1 MERQNFAQE
10 KTKKFWISTT
20 GYRTLIILKN
30 LLERSCT
37 IDELIEILQSNPIVN
52 KAISKDTIRV
62 AINTLKSAGCEI
74 ERPTKTNNYKY
85 KILKHP
91 FIFKFSEKEL
101 DLFLSLRE
109 KYSREISWEE
119 VLLINDL
126 YDEFAALT
134 CNDKIMA
141 KVHNSRPLA
150 SINKQLLLEFSNSK
164 LQGKKVKITYSSPE
178 YGEEDIDIIPQKIV
192 YENAK
197 LYLQCYSFKYKR
209 NSLLNFERI
218 RKINAVNIQETY
230 TQSEMYE
237 VMYEIT
243 GESVNTFELKE
254 YERLVFLS
262 PEVIRIAATVDNEFL
277 FIQRILLFGC
287 DVKIISPDFF
297 RKKLINKLK
306 LIQKGYEE

>member
-1 MERQNFAQE
+1 MERQNFAHE

-20 GYRTLIILKN
+20 GYRTLIILKT

-37 IDELIEILQSNPIVN
+37 INELIEILQSNPIVN

-74 ERPTKTNNYKY
+74 ERPTKTNNFKY
-85 KILKHP
+85 KLLKHP
-91 FIFKFSEKEL
+91 FTFNLSDKEL
-101 DLFLSLRE
+101 ELFLSLRE
-109 KYSREISWEE
+109 KYSNEISWQE

-134 CNDKIMA
+134 CNEKIIE
-141 KVHNSRPLA
+141 KVHDSRPLA
-150 SINKQLLLEFSNSK
+150 EINKQLLLEFADSK
-164 LQGKKVKITYSSPE
+164 LQSKKVQITYVSPE

-192 YENAK
+192 YENGK
-197 LYLQCYSFKYKR
+197 LYLQCYSFKYKQ
-209 NSLLNFERI
+209 NSLLSFERI
-218 RKINAVNIQETY
+218 LRINVVNIKETY
-230 TQSEMYE
+230 TQDEIYE
-237 VMYEIT
+237 VTYEIT
-243 GESVNTFELKE
+243 GDSINTFELKE
-254 YERLVFLS
+254 NERPLFLS
-262 PEVIRIAATVDNEFL
+262 PEVIKVVATVDNEFL

-287 DVKIISPDFF
+287 NVKIISPDFF